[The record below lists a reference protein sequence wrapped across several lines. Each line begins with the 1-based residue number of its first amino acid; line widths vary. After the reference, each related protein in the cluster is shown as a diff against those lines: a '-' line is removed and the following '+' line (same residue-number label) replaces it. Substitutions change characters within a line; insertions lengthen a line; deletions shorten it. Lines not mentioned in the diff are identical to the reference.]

1 MNIKY
6 IYRIILVLLLPAL
19 LINLGLVA
27 YINDEGI
34 RALVALEMELSG
46 NYLVPTMHGELYL
59 NKPPLYNWIILL
71 FFKFF
76 GEASEW
82 TSRLPTVFFLCCYAG
97 TVYFFSRK
105 YFSQRFAF
113 INALALVTC
122 GRILFYDSFLGL
134 IDICFSW
141 VIFMVFMLAFH
152 FGQQR
157 RWTTL
162 FVSVYTLSSLAFLM
176 KGLPA
181 LVFLGS
187 VLLAYF
193 IWQRDFKR
201 LFSVSHILGFG
212 IMLVL
217 LGSYYYAYAQEGNLA
232 DIIATLFNESA
243 KRTAIHYDWV
253 DTLIHLFT
261 FPFEMIYHFLP
272 WSILVVYIFR
282 KEWLSSIRQHPFIA
296 FNALAF
302 AATIPVYWASVEV
315 YPRYLFMHVP
325 LLFTVFLYWTIEE
338 KRQALWQ
345 DKWLDLLWRML
356 PALAVAGMLF
366 LPFVIEG
373 IREQSFFY
381 FKWIGLLLMLGAAAW
396 LLGRVRQGSTEG

>member
-1 MNIKY
+1 
-6 IYRIILVLLLPAL
+6 
-19 LINLGLVA
+19 
-27 YINDEGI
+27 
-34 RALVALEMELSG
+34 
-46 NYLVPTMHGELYL
+46 
-59 NKPPLYNWIILL
+59 
-71 FFKFF
+71 
-76 GEASEW
+76 
-82 TSRLPTVFFLCCYAG
+82 
-97 TVYFFSRK
+97 
-105 YFSQRFAF
+105 
-113 INALALVTC
+113 
-122 GRILFYDSFLGL
+122 
-134 IDICFSW
+134 
-141 VIFMVFMLAFH
+141 
-152 FGQQR
+152 
-157 RWTTL
+157 
-162 FVSVYTLSSLAFLM
+162 
-176 KGLPA
+176 
-181 LVFLGS
+181 
-187 VLLAYF
+187 
-193 IWQRDFKR
+193 
-201 LFSVSHILGFG
+201 
-212 IMLVL
+212 MLVL

-232 DIIATLFNESA
+232 DIITTLFNESA
-243 KRTAIHYDWV
+243 KRTAIHYDWT
-253 DTLIHLFT
+253 DTLMHLFT

-381 FKWIGLLLMLGAAAW
+381 FKWIGLLLMLGVAAW
-396 LLGRVRQGSTEG
+396 LTFKNKNQRLQ